1 MTAHL
6 RRSPEMEQQLAATVP
21 MKRLGTMED
30 VAGLAIYLSSR
41 AGSYMTGAI
50 LPLDGAMRLRY

>member
-1 MTAHL
+1 
-6 RRSPEMEQQLAATVP
+6 
-21 MKRLGTMED
+21 MED